1 MRILQMKLN
10 HKKGACQ
17 MTGPYVIIQKLQI
30 KHVCG
35 FRRWCRMV
43 PPNMRHAEEN
53 NQKEKR
59 HECNFNETV
68 T

>member
-1 MRILQMKLN
+1 
-10 HKKGACQ
+10 

-30 KHVCG
+30 KHACG
-35 FRRWCRMV
+35 FRRRCQMV
-43 PPNMRHAEEN
+43 PLKVRHAEEN

>member
-1 MRILQMKLN
+1 MEIGDGAGVIRSLRVILR
-10 HKKGACQ
+10 KK
-17 MTGPYVIIQKLQI
+17 
-30 KHVCG
+30 
-35 FRRWCRMV
+35 
-43 PPNMRHAEEN
+43 